1 MSYLSTG
8 PTRLVPWAAASPA
21 MLFSSSSRYLLLH
34 LIDLTT
40 GSLYFSFLYIILN
53 LPCKFSCLSGQRSQC
68 FHKLLKFTYNH
79 VTIFIWS
86 NVWTYVVNK
95 FLIFDNILITL
106 IQKVSSYKH
115 IKLVPCLLVMWLTC
129 FNFHMHRTDL
139 FLLMNVVYGKIECMN
154 WRWWRQ
160 LEGCKSF
167 HISVCHHEMLRQNL
181 TSYYILWKLLKSS
194 VTTNIVVLIRF
205 TNTSFLPNR
214 ESTWSVERTTTW
226 SVPGVTLYRA
236 RLLCCFWY
244 QLSSVVE

>member
-1 MSYLSTG
+1 MAKGHNVS
-8 PTRLVPWAAASPA
+8 
-21 MLFSSSSRYLLLH
+21 
-34 LIDLTT
+34 
-40 GSLYFSFLYIILN
+40 II
-53 LPCKFSCLSGQRSQC
+53 
-68 FHKLLKFTYNH
+68 KLLKFTYNH
-79 VTIFIWS
+79 VSIFLIWS
-86 NVWTYVVNK
+86 SIWRYVVNK

-115 IKLVPCLLVMWLTC
+115 IILVPCLLVMWLTC

-167 HISVCHHEMLRQNL
+167 HISVCHPKMLRQNL

-214 ESTWSVERTTTW
+214 VFRSFSRHGKNDHLKRAGGDIVQ
-226 SVPGVTLYRA
+226 SKATL
-236 RLLCCFWY
+236 FFFVVFGI
-244 QLSSVVE
+244 SSVL